1 MIVKMEMNKRNS
13 YSRERLNVRAD
24 EGGEMVIEGYFAVFG
39 QETRIF
45 DRYYEQIGRGAFDN
59 SLKNNDIRCLFNHD
73 DGIVLG
79 RTGNGTLSLRA
90 DDHGLFG
97 TVKINPNDSAAK
109 DIYERVKRGDIS
121 GCSFG
126 FYPVTEQCE
135 ERMDGAHVTVTEADT
150 AEVSICTFPAYE
162 GTEISARKRDFE
174 ANQKEAAK
182 RKRAALKSRLEGIKH
197 GSNGINT

>member
-1 MIVKMEMNKRNS
+1 MEMNKRNS
-13 YSRERLNVRAD
+13 YSMERLSVRSED
-24 EGGEMVIEGYFAVFG
+24 SGEMVIEGYFAVFG
-39 QETRIF
+39 QETKIF

-59 SLKNNDIRCLFNHD
+59 SLKSNDIRCLFNHN

-126 FYPVTEQCE
+126 FFPVTEQCE
-135 ERMDGAHVTVTEADT
+135 ERMDGAHVTVVEADT

-162 GTEISARKRDFE
+162 GTEISARKRDYE
-174 ANQKEAAK
+174 QSQKEAARHK
-182 RKRAALKSRLEGIKH
+182 IASLKTRLEGIKH